1 MRLLPDFTYEGHTIS
16 LQDPVVMDGELV
28 TRCTYLSADFFN
40 SQSSIIKLRLLKN
53 IQIVQMMKTLSIIMI
68 LEIIIV

>member
-40 SQSSIIKLRLLKN
+40 SQSRIGCSC
-53 IQIVQMMKTLSIIMI
+53 S
-68 LEIIIV
+68 EAP